1 MDYRKLSKWKK
12 RKAVCVL
19 LMLIWIIA
27 VIIMFDTTAIFYVTG
42 IGGFCIFVL
51 LIMDFL
57 KDIKNE

>member
-12 RKAVCVL
+12 RKAVCLL
-19 LMLIWIIA
+19 LMLIWII
-27 VIIMFDTTAIFYVTG
+27 VIILMSDATAIFYVTS

-51 LIMDFL
+51 LIIDFL